1 MQTISPALRQFITA
15 MGDDALILGHRNSEW
30 TGLGP
35 VMEEDIAF
43 SSMAQDKIGHA
54 WALYRILHEHGGPE
68 PDAFAFLRP
77 AENYTC
83 CHLVE
88 LPIGEYDFSLVRHFL
103 FDHAAALRFEALAE
117 SSFVPLQ
124 QLARK
129 IKGELKYHTLHANA
143 WIVQLAQAG
152 EAGRARMQAALEDV
166 LPLALGI
173 FEPVAQEAALIAEG
187 VYCGEAVLLQ
197 RWQERLEPVLVQA
210 GLRLPALDGLEP
222 AYGGR
227 SGWHTQYLAPLLEEM
242 GAVFR
247 LDPEATW

>member
-1 MQTISPALRQFITA
+1 MQTLSPALRQLIIA

-54 WALYRILHEHGGPE
+54 WALYRVLHEHGGPD
-68 PDAFAFLRP
+68 PDAFAFLRL
-77 AENYTC
+77 AEKYTC

-88 LPIGEYDFSLVRHFL
+88 QPIGEYDFSLMRHFL
-103 FDHAAALRFEALAE
+103 FDHAEALRYEALAD

-143 WIVQLAQAG
+143 WIIQLAQAG
-152 EAGRARMQAALEDV
+152 EEGKARMQAALEET

-173 FEPVAQEAALIAEG
+173 FEPLAQEAELIASG
-187 VYCGEAVLLQ
+187 VYCGEAALQQ
-197 RWQERLEPVLVQA
+197 RWWESLQPILAKA
-210 GLRLPALDGLEP
+210 GLALPATGDLEP

-227 SGWHTQYLAPLLEEM
+227 SGWHTQYLAPLLDEM